1 MQEPLKYFHV
11 NWMDGMKINKDH
23 FIAMENNFSDR
34 IKDVIGC
41 SINKYNYGILPP
53 LYGKDSSLKIVL
65 NIDNQNSLRVKLFEC
80 RAITPGGSRIEIYEN
95 SADIQGFTVPFPET
109 AYEFDTSKEN
119 TLYIV
124 LSVNPF
130 SRIPVGNAD
139 PSEEPPRYPYTIPE
153 LKIHLIPEEQLS
165 KQEMGMNFLFIGKI
179 RITEDQTEII
189 KDYIPPSTSIRSY
202 PQLIVLHAEF
212 DKFFSQLELDVL
224 NILKKIHE
232 KELSNVLAKV
242 VSHLSEY
249 LIFYL
254 STNILYF
261 RWMIIDQPPLAMFEF
276 IASFARVIKNT
287 IDANSG
293 KEKEELLN
301 YFSDWC
307 NLKQGEFENILI
319 NTVNFHYDHT
329 HIQETAVLMT
339 QFSEVINS
347 LFNKLSK
354 LEYIGKK
361 KGTNIFVKEQ
371 TAKKSFLAD

>member
-11 NWMDGMKINKDH
+11 NWVDGMKINKDH

-41 SINKYNYGILPP
+41 SINKYNYGLLPP

-65 NIDNQNSLRVKLFEC
+65 NIDNQNSLRVKMFEC

-95 SADIQGFTVPFPET
+95 SADIQGFTLPFPET

-165 KQEMGMNFLFIGKI
+165 KQEMGINFLFIGKI

-189 KDYIPPSTSIRSY
+189 KDYIPPCTSIRSY

-249 LIFYL
+249 LIFFL

-307 NLKQGEFENILI
+307 NLKQGEFENVLI

-371 TAKKSFLAD
+371 TTKKSFLAD

>member
-165 KQEMGMNFLFIGKI
+165 KQEMGINFLFIGKI

-202 PQLIVLHAEF
+202 PQLIILHAEF